1 MRPFSSQTARS
12 QNFVDRAEVVAD
24 EDDRLALRA
33 EPVERREALLLELLV
48 ADREHLVEQEDVERH
63 LDRDRVREPDL
74 HARRVVLQLLVDE
87 ALELGERDDLVEALL
102 ELALREAE
110 QRRR

>member
-1 MRPFSSQTARS
+1 MS
-12 QNFVDRAEVVAD
+12 NVD
-24 EDDRLALRA
+24 
-33 EPVERREALLLELLV
+33 
-48 ADREHLVEQEDVERH
+48 
-63 LDRDRVREPDL
+63 LDRDRVGEPQL

-87 ALELGERDDLVEALL
+87 PLELGEGDDVVEALV